1 MKALILAGG
10 YARRLA
16 PLTDFISKPLLP
28 LGDKLVIDWVM
39 DSISNLPIEEIIVSS
54 NSYYEKQFKYWAKCR
69 KEKIQLI
76 IEPTH
81 GENEKFGA
89 IAGIKYA
96 MDRAGIDDY
105 LIIAGDNVFDFSLKD
120 LYAFYSKKKAPVL
133 AVYDVGD
140 LNKARRYGV
149 VKIDEENRV
158 VSMQEKPENPE
169 STLVSTACYM
179 IPAKSIDYL
188 EEYLREKNNPDS
200 PGYFMAWL
208 ASTTEVYAYPF
219 KGLWKDIGNLDEYRD
234 AFKQFM

>member
-28 LGDKLVIDWVM
+28 LGEKLVIDWVM
-39 DSISNLPIEEIIVSS
+39 DRISNLPVEEIIVST

-96 MDRAGIDDY
+96 IDRAGRDDY
-105 LIIAGDNVFDFSLKD
+105 LIIAGDNVFDFSLND
-120 LYAFYSKKKAPVL
+120 FYTFYSEKKAPVL

-140 LNKARRYGV
+140 LNKAHRYGV
-149 VKIDEENRV
+149 VKIDKENRV
-158 VSMQEKPENPE
+158 MFMQEKPENPK
-169 STLVSTACYM
+169 STLVSTACYI
-179 IPAKSIDYL
+179 IPEKSIDYL
-188 EEYLREKNNPDS
+188 EKYLHEKNNPDS

-208 ASTTEVYAYPF
+208 SSVTKVYAYPF
-219 KGLWKDIGNLDEYRD
+219 KGLWKDIGNLEEYRD